1 MKFRL
6 KKYRRRR
13 RKRGR
18 GIPYISGNKVYFG
31 KGIPPRH
38 LLTSNYLGRW
48 KITGSGVITKILAKA
63 LQGVGD
69 IIGV

>member
-18 GIPYISGNKVYFG
+18 GIPYVSGNKVYFD

-38 LLTSNYLGRW
+38 LLTGSYLGRQ
-48 KITGSGVITKILAKA
+48 KVTGSDVITKILAKA

-69 IIGV
+69 LIGV

>member
-18 GIPYISGNKVYFG
+18 GIPYVSGNKVYFG
-31 KGIPPRH
+31 KGIPPCH
-38 LLTSNYLGRW
+38 LLAGSFLGRR
-48 KITGSGVITKILAKA
+48 KVTGSGAITKILAKA

-69 IIGV
+69 LIGV

>member
-6 KKYRRRR
+6 KKYRGRRR
-13 RKRGR
+13 TKGR
-18 GIPYISGNKVYFG
+18 GIPYVSGNKVYFG

-38 LLTSNYLGRW
+38 LVTGSYLGRR
-48 KITGSGVITKILAKA
+48 KVTGSGVITKILAKA

-69 IIGV
+69 LIGV

>member
-1 MKFRL
+1 M
-6 KKYRRRR
+6 
-13 RKRGR
+13 GR
-18 GIPYISGNKVYFG
+18 GIPYVSGNKVYFG

>member
-6 KKYRRRR
+6 KKHRRRR

-18 GIPYISGNKVYFG
+18 GIPYVSGNKVYFG

-38 LLTSNYLGRW
+38 LLTVSYLGRQ
-48 KITGSGVITKILAKA
+48 KVTGSGVVTKILAKA

-69 IIGV
+69 LIGV